1 MGHLVNPVGFRVG
14 YFSNW
19 SDIWVTSNNIVYA
32 EILHNTVSFRKVMG
46 LFFENFITDRYSIL
60 YSHFTLENFEIS
72 KLRLKMY
79 FYDGIV
85 EQKLAHLVQMLQK
98 FKAKK
103 RRVHRRLLRNFLKV
117 KPIRSTRINFLRL
130 WRYYDYLLARQIIFF
145 FIYMLNLSTRMTMSR
160 VSYIS
165 IVSYYYTIFDKKW
178 FKLLRRDPSMSVFAF
193 VKYYIKFLVNYG
205 FDSASSRSERLH
217 VTKCVSNFSIFLKS
231 LDKTLYF
238 WRRSQNFF
246 TLAVS
251 KNKVLMQSRYLK
263 FVQVTENVNRF
274 CSQFF
279 IAFYR
284 LYLLSLRQSKFF
296 RFTLFLINPIFSSIS
311 SLDTKVEF
319 FGIENDSV
327 SAIFLARYI
336 ARKIEMRFRI
346 KELFTPIGRELKLL
360 RKQTVF
366 IQGYKL
372 QFVGRLTRR
381 GRVRTTWLLSGS
393 IPTSKMSAQVEH
405 SMYLGILRNGICC
418 VRVWLYR
425 HKSFGNYNYNYFYKV
440 RT

>member
-1 MGHLVNPVGFRVG
+1 
-14 YFSNW
+14 
-19 SDIWVTSNNIVYA
+19 
-32 EILHNTVSFRKVMG
+32 
-46 LFFENFITDRYSIL
+46 
-60 YSHFTLENFEIS
+60 
-72 KLRLKMY
+72 
-79 FYDGIV
+79 
-85 EQKLAHLVQMLQK
+85 
-98 FKAKK
+98 
-103 RRVHRRLLRNFLKV
+103 
-117 KPIRSTRINFLRL
+117 
-130 WRYYDYLLARQIIFF
+130 
-145 FIYMLNLSTRMTMSR
+145 
-160 VSYIS
+160 
-165 IVSYYYTIFDKKW
+165 
-178 FKLLRRDPSMSVFAF
+178 MSVFAF

-381 GRVRTTWLLSGS
+381 GRVRTT
-393 IPTSKMSAQVEH
+393 
-405 SMYLGILRNGICC
+405 
-418 VRVWLYR
+418 
-425 HKSFGNYNYNYFYKV
+425 
-440 RT
+440 